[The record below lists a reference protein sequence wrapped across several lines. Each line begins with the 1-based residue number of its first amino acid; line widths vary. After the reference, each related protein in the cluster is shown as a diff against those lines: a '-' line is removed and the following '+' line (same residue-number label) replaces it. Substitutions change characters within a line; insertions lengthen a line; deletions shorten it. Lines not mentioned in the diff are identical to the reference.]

1 MSRDVNGN
9 YTLPSGN
16 PVVTGTVIA
25 SNWANTTLTDIA
37 TALTGSLDRNGNGAM
52 LAQFE
57 ALAGSAGAPGISFAS
72 DLTTGLFLPSAGQ
85 MEFSTAGTSRMRI
98 TNSGVLSA
106 GPSLTAFGI
115 NASGQ
120 VSVGGTSP
128 NAATRFSVIGNVL
141 AESGGLTT
149 AASFG
154 PTIPN
159 TVANQ
164 ANMVSSA
171 PNMPATGYTLPS
183 LIHYSASGPL
193 NLGAGS
199 AVNIN
204 RGFYAGD
211 TIGSTAAANGYGFD
225 GALVADASKNW
236 NFYTSGG
243 APSYI
248 SDLRVGSSTQRN
260 SAPLTATAAGT
271 DTAASF
277 YITGSNGST
286 RNIIWF
292 GTTVNGNSG
301 AITLNGLTVS
311 LSNVSDY
318 RRKENV
324 APLAGAVDRVSAL
337 KPIEFDWKGMNL
349 PRHRGFLAHEFGE
362 VYPAAVSG
370 EKDAVDENG
379 SPQYQMMSDTAVITD
394 LVATVQYL
402 LSRVTALESQIT
414 SQP

>member
-1 MSRDVNGN
+1 
-9 YTLPSGN
+9 
-16 PVVTGTVIA
+16 
-25 SNWANTTLTDIA
+25 
-37 TALTGSLDRNGNGAM
+37 
-52 LAQFE
+52 
-57 ALAGSAGAPGISFAS
+57 
-72 DLTTGLFLPSAGQ
+72 
-85 MEFSTAGTSRMRI
+85 
-98 TNSGVLSA
+98 
-106 GPSLTAFGI
+106 
-115 NASGQ
+115 
-120 VSVGGTSP
+120 
-128 NAATRFSVIGNVL
+128 
-141 AESGGLTT
+141 
-149 AASFG
+149 
-154 PTIPN
+154 
-159 TVANQ
+159 
-164 ANMVSSA
+164 MVSSA

>member
-25 SNWANTTLTDIA
+25 SNWANTTLDDIA
-37 TALTGSLDRNGNGAM
+37 TALTGSLDRSGNGAM

-57 ALAGSAGAPGISFAS
+57 ALAGSAGAPGISFAT
-72 DLTTGLFLPSAGQ
+72 DLTTGLFLPSSGQ

-98 TNSGVLSA
+98 TNSGAIAA
-106 GPSLTAFGI
+106 GPSLTTFGI

-120 VSVGGTSP
+120 VSVGGISP
-128 NAATRFSVIGNVL
+128 AAATRFSVIGDVL
-141 AESGGLTT
+141 AESGGNTT

-164 ANMVSSA
+164 ATMVRSA
-171 PNMPATGYTLPS
+171 PNMPALSYTLPS
-183 LIHYSASGPL
+183 LIHYRADGPL
-193 NLGAGS
+193 NIGVGS
-199 AVNIN
+199 NVNIN

-211 TIGSTAAANGYGFD
+211 TIGSTALANAYGFD
-225 GALVADASKNW
+225 GALVLDAVKNW
-236 NFYTSGG
+236 NFYTSGS
-243 APSYI
+243 APSYLA
-248 SDLRVGSSTQRN
+248 DLRVGSTVQQN

-271 DTAASF
+271 DNAASF
-277 YITGSNGST
+277 FITGNNTST
-286 RNIIWF
+286 RNVVWF
-292 GTTVNGNSG
+292 GTTVDGNSG
-301 AITLNGLTVS
+301 SITLNGVS
-311 LSNVSDY
+311 VALASVSDY

-324 APLAGAVDRVSAL
+324 APLAGAVDRVNAL

-349 PRHRGFLAHEFGE
+349 PRHRGFLAHEFAE
-362 VYPAAVSG
+362 VYPAAVNG

-379 SPQYQMMSDTAVITD
+379 SPQYQMMSESAVITD
-394 LVATVQYL
+394 LVGAVQYL
-402 LSRVTALESQIT
+402 LSRVAALESQIA
-414 SQP
+414 SNP